1 MPRKN
6 TDQKITIYRNAD
18 KHLLLNQLYS
28 ITRKQVGGLHEKSE
42 DGDELSDKD
51 MKRLDLCYDGL
62 KKLIGIE
69 KELKSDAIGSMPD
82 EELRALVRKTLKAA
96 KGDG

>member
-1 MPRKN
+1 MARKSS
-6 TDQKITIYRNAD
+6 DKKINIYRNAD
-18 KHLLLNQLYS
+18 KHLLLHQLYA
-28 ITRKQVGGLHEKSE
+28 ITRQQVGGLHEKSE

-62 KKLIGIE
+62 KKLIAIE

-96 KGDG
+96 KGEG